1 MKRRRSAAYS
11 HAGFVGASFGRHPW
25 DWSGEGSEKK
35 MLMFRLSYR
44 RSCKGSRSIRGAQW
58 CNVYGHCSTKPYFV
72 MLA

>member
-11 HAGFVGASFGRHPW
+11 HAGFVGASFGRHSW

-44 RSCKGSRSIRGAQW
+44 RSC
-58 CNVYGHCSTKPYFV
+58 
-72 MLA
+72 